1 PLLRSLSDGLVSDRI
16 EQVMGIVNGTTNY
29 ILTKMD
35 EEGQSYEDA
44 LADAQE
50 LGFAEANPTA
60 DVEGLDAAR
69 KMVILARL
77 SFLTDVDLDDVDV
90 EGISELSIIDLD
102 YGKKLDLTMKL
113 IGFANRHDQQV
124 EDSVQASF
132 LSNNHPPAAV
142 KEEYKAVYVSAESEG
157 ETMFDGA
164 VARDL
169 PTESA
174 IMSQVKGTIENTLLG
189 LHAKLPIK

>member
-1 PLLRSLSDGLVSDRI
+1 MVLSLKKLLKKMVVTYFMKRALGEEFLYYVVFLTALFQTVLNKSWEL
-16 EQVMGIVNGTTNY
+16 
-29 ILTKMD
+29 LTKMD

-44 LADAQE
+44 LADAQN

-77 SFLTDVDLDDVDV
+77 SFLTDVELDDVDV

-113 IGFANRHDQQV
+113 
-124 EDSVQASF
+124 
-132 LSNNHPPAAV
+132 
-142 KEEYKAVYVSAESEG
+142 
-157 ETMFDGA
+157 
-164 VARDL
+164 
-169 PTESA
+169 
-174 IMSQVKGTIENTLLG
+174 
-189 LHAKLPIK
+189 